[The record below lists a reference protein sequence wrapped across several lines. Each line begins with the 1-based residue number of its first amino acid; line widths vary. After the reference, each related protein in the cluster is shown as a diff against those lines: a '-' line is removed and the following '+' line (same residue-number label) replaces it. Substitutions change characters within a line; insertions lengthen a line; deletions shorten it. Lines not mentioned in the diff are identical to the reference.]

1 MAIKGDSQTVR
12 EMKQDITQTIKDLQH
27 MSEGIRSGMQ
37 ATNGWDD
44 DKASEFNLAMSKV
57 ARKIES
63 PVASLQAATVKLER
77 LAQLMDEYTSKK
89 FT

>member
-12 EMKQDITQTIKDLQH
+12 EMKKDISQTIKDLEH

-37 ATNGWDD
+37 ATGGWDD

-57 ARKIES
+57 ARMIES
-63 PVASLQAATVKLER
+63 PVESLRAALPKLER
-77 LAQLMDEYTSKK
+77 LAQLMDQYSSERIS
-89 FT
+89 

>member
-12 EMKQDITQTIKDLQH
+12 EMKQDISQTIKDLEH

-37 ATNGWDD
+37 ATGGWDD

-57 ARKIES
+57 ARMIES
-63 PVASLQAATVKLER
+63 PVDSLRAAIPKLER
-77 LAQLMDEYTSKK
+77 LAQLMEQYTSKK

>member
-12 EMKQDITQTIKDLQH
+12 EMKQDISQTITDLEE
-27 MSEGIRSGMQ
+27 MSEKITQGMQ

-44 DKASEFNLAMSKV
+44 DKAAEFNLAMSKV
-57 ARKIES
+57 ARKIKS
-63 PVASLQAATVKLER
+63 PVDSLKDATAKLER
-77 LAQLMDEYTSKK
+77 LAQLMDQYTSKK

>member
-12 EMKQDITQTIKDLQH
+12 EMKQDITQTIRDLEN

-44 DKASEFNLAMSKV
+44 EKASEFNLAMSKV
-57 ARKIES
+57 ARMTEAPVES
-63 PVASLQAATVKLER
+63 LKAALPKLER
-77 LAQLMDEYTSKK
+77 LAQLMDQYTSKR
-89 FT
+89 FS

>member
-12 EMKQDITQTIKDLQH
+12 EMKKDISQTIKDLEH

-37 ATNGWDD
+37 ATGGWDD

-57 ARKIES
+57 ARMIES
-63 PVASLQAATVKLER
+63 PVESLRAALPKLER
-77 LAQLMDEYTSKK
+77 LAQLMDQYSSKR
-89 FT
+89 FS

>member
-12 EMKQDITQTIKDLQH
+12 EMKKDISQTIKDLEH

-37 ATNGWDD
+37 ATGGWDD

-57 ARKIES
+57 ARMIES
-63 PVASLQAATVKLER
+63 PVYSLRAALPKLER
-77 LAQLMDEYTSKK
+77 LAQLMDQYSSKR
-89 FT
+89 FS